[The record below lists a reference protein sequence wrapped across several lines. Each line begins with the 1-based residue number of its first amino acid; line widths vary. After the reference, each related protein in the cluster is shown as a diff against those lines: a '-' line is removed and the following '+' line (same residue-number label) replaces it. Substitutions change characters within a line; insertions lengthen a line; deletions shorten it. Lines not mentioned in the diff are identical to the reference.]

1 MLECLIYVGKHWP
14 NSLGQT
20 WKHEAPKAEK
30 EIYFMKVQISKRTV
44 WESEM
49 ALKGWVI
56 FQQEIK

>member
-1 MLECLIYVGKHWP
+1 MLECLVYVGKHRP

-30 EIYFMKVQISKRTV
+30 EIYFMKVRISKKTV

-49 ALKGWVI
+49 VLEG
-56 FQQEIK
+56 